1 MSSRKSSAE
10 DAKKRKKTKSK
21 LLHNSYRKRRLHSR
35 RFFAQSS
42 SWTLS
47 CQRARRLPLSC
58 LDCKRPDAMQSLN

>member
-42 SWTLS
+42 NWTLS
-47 CQRARRLPLSC
+47 CQ
-58 LDCKRPDAMQSLN
+58 